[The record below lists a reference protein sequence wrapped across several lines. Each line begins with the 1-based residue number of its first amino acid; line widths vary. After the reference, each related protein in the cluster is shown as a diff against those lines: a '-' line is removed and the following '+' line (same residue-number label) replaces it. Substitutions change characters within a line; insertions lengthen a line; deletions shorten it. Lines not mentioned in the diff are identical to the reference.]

1 MEKRNMPTMESVKCF
16 RAAMASDQGAFGP
29 FMITSDPA
37 FVEAAGYAGY
47 DFVLLDMEHG
57 PGTFENL
64 QNLIRAANVAGVCPV
79 VRVPRGTDIWI
90 DQALDVG
97 AGAIMIPQICTAE
110 QAKAAVSAAKF
121 SPLGT
126 RGTCR
131 FVRSA
136 AYGAVPGEEYFTRAQ
151 DTVIIL
157 QVEGQEAIDNLEEI
171 LGVEGVDIVFIG
183 PYDLSASLGIIG
195 QITHPKVKELIGE
208 ICRKAAARGVQVGC
222 FADSVE
228 FGIKLVEMGVRFVGY
243 SCDTAIFMN
252 MAKADIAAF
261 HGKYGKLR

>member
-1 MEKRNMPTMESVKCF
+1 MNNYPFPSLRDVEVF
-16 RAAMASDQGAFGP
+16 RKALHSEQGAFGP

-97 AGAIMIPQICTAE
+97 AGAVMIPQIDTAE
-110 QAKAAVSAAKF
+110 QARIAVSAAKF
-121 SPLGT
+121 SPRGT

-136 AYGAVPGEEYFTRAQ
+136 AYGAIPGADYFAKAQ
-151 DTVIIL
+151 DHHGDPSGRGP
-157 QVEGQEAIDNLEEI
+157 EG
-171 LGVEGVDIVFIG
+171 
-183 PYDLSASLGIIG
+183 
-195 QITHPKVKELIGE
+195 H
-208 ICRKAAARGVQVGC
+208 
-222 FADSVE
+222 
-228 FGIKLVEMGVRFVGY
+228 
-243 SCDTAIFMN
+243 
-252 MAKADIAAF
+252 
-261 HGKYGKLR
+261 

>member
-1 MEKRNMPTMESVKCF
+1 
-16 RAAMASDQGAFGP
+16 
-29 FMITSDPA
+29 MITSDPA

-97 AGAIMIPQICTAE
+97 AGAVMIPQIDTAE
-110 QAKAAVSAAKF
+110 QARIAVSAAKF
-121 SPLGT
+121 SPRGS

-136 AYGAVPGEEYFTRAQ
+136 AYGAIPGADYFAKAHFTQAQ
-151 DTVIIL
+151 DTVVIL
-157 QVEGQEAIDNLEEI
+157 QAEGQKAIDNLDEI
-171 LGVEGVDIVFIG
+171 LSVDGVDIVFVG

-195 QITHPKVKELIGE
+195 QITHPRVMELIGE
-208 ICRKAAARGVQVGC
+208 ICRKAAAKGVQVGC
-222 FADSVE
+222 FADSAE
-228 FGIKLVEMGVRFVGY
+228 SGRRLLEMGVRFVGY

-261 HGKYGKLR
+261 HGEK

>member
-1 MEKRNMPTMESVKCF
+1 MNNYPFPSLRDVEVF
-16 RAAMASDQGAFGP
+16 RKALHSEQGAFGP

-64 QNLIRAANVAGVCPV
+64 QNLIRAANVSGVCPV

-97 AGAIMIPQICTAE
+97 AGAIMIPQIDSAD
-110 QAKAAVSAAKF
+110 QVRAAVSAAKF
-121 SPLGT
+121 SPRGT

-136 AYGAVPGEEYFTRAQ
+136 AYGAIPGADYFAKAQ
-151 DTVIIL
+151 DTMVIL
-157 QVEGQEAIDNLEEI
+157 QAEGQKAIDNLDDI
-171 LGVEGVDIVFIG
+171 LSVEGVDIVFVG

-195 QITHPKVKELIGE
+195 QINHPLVMERIAQ
-208 ICRKAAARGVQVGC
+208 IVHKAAAKGVQVGC
-222 FADSVE
+222 FADSAE
-228 FGIKLVEMGVRFVGY
+228 SGRKLLEMGVKFIGY

-252 MAKADIAAF
+252 MAKADVAAF
-261 HGKYGKLR
+261 RNEH

>member
-1 MEKRNMPTMESVKCF
+1 MNNYPFPSLRDVEVF
-16 RAAMASDQGAFGP
+16 RKALHSEQGAFGP

-64 QNLIRAANVAGVCPV
+64 QNLVRAANVAGVCPV

-97 AGAIMIPQICTAE
+97 AGAVMIPQIDTAE
-110 QAKAAVSAAKF
+110 QARIAVS
-121 SPLGT
+121 PRGT

-136 AYGAVPGEEYFTRAQ
+136 AYGAIPGADYFAKAQ
-151 DTVIIL
+151 DTMVIL
-157 QVEGQEAIDNLEEI
+157 QAEGQKAIDNLDDI
-171 LGVEGVDIVFIG
+171 LSVEGVDIVFVG

-195 QITHPKVKELIGE
+195 QINHPKVMELIGE
-208 ICRKAAARGVQVGC
+208 ICRKAAAKGVQVGC
-222 FADSVE
+222 FADSAE
-228 FGIKLVEMGVRFVGY
+228 SGRRLLEMGVRFVGY

-261 HGKYGKLR
+261 HGEK

>member
-1 MEKRNMPTMESVKCF
+1 MERNVTMPTLESVKNF
-16 RAAMASDQGAFGP
+16 KAAMASEQGAFGP

-64 QNLIRAANVAGVCPV
+64 QNLIRAANVSGVCPV

-97 AGAIMIPQICTAE
+97 AGAVMIPQIDSAD
-110 QAKAAVSAAKF
+110 QARTAVSAAKF
-121 SPLGT
+121 SPRGT

-136 AYGAVPGEEYFTRAQ
+136 AYGGVPGADYFAKAQ
-151 DTVIIL
+151 DTVVIL
-157 QVEGQEAIDNLEEI
+157 QAEGQKAIDNLDDI
-171 LGVEGVDIVFIG
+171 LSVEGVDIVFVG

-195 QITHPKVKELIGE
+195 QINHPKVMELIGE
-208 ICRKAAARGVQVGC
+208 ICRKAAAKGVQVGTR
-222 FADSVE
+222 F
-228 FGIKLVEMGVRFVGY
+228 LVA
-243 SCDTAIFMN
+243 SPPSASSLTSSSSN
-252 MAKADIAAF
+252 
-261 HGKYGKLR
+261 LS

>member
-1 MEKRNMPTMESVKCF
+1 MNNYPFPSLRDVEVF
-16 RAAMASDQGAFGP
+16 RKALHSEQGAFGP

-90 DQALDVG
+90 DQALD
-97 AGAIMIPQICTAE
+97 
-110 QAKAAVSAAKF
+110 
-121 SPLGT
+121 
-126 RGTCR
+126 
-131 FVRSA
+131 
-136 AYGAVPGEEYFTRAQ
+136 AQ
-151 DTVIIL
+151 DTMVIL
-157 QVEGQEAIDNLEEI
+157 QAEGQKAIDNLDDI
-171 LGVEGVDIVFIG
+171 LSVEGVDIVFVG

-195 QITHPKVKELIGE
+195 QINHPKVMELIGE
-208 ICRKAAARGVQVGC
+208 ICRKAAAKGVQVGC
-222 FADSVE
+222 FADSAE
-228 FGIKLVEMGVRFVGY
+228 SGRRLLEMGVRFVGY

-261 HGKYGKLR
+261 HGEK

>member
-1 MEKRNMPTMESVKCF
+1 MNNYPFPSLRDVEVF
-16 RAAMASDQGAFGP
+16 RKALHSEQGAFGP

-64 QNLIRAANVAGVCPV
+64 QNLIRAANVSGVCPV

-97 AGAIMIPQICTAE
+97 AGAIMIPQIDSAD
-110 QAKAAVSAAKF
+110 QARAAVSAAKF
-121 SPLGT
+121 SPRGT

-136 AYGAVPGEEYFTRAQ
+136 AYGAIPGADYFAKAQ
-151 DTVIIL
+151 DTMVIL
-157 QVEGQEAIDNLEEI
+157 QAEGQKAIDNLDDI
-171 LGVEGVDIVFIG
+171 LSVEGVDIVFVG
-183 PYDLSASLGIIG
+183 PY
-195 QITHPKVKELIGE
+195 PR
-208 ICRKAAARGVQVGC
+208 CPRGRYPCG
-222 FADSVE
+222 
-228 FGIKLVEMGVRFVGY
+228 
-243 SCDTAIFMN
+243 
-252 MAKADIAAF
+252 
-261 HGKYGKLR
+261 

>member
-1 MEKRNMPTMESVKCF
+1 MERNVTMPTLESVKNF
-16 RAAMASDQGAFGP
+16 KAAMASEQGAFGP

-64 QNLIRAANVAGVCPV
+64 QNLIRAANVSGVCPV

-90 DQALDVG
+90 DQAR
-97 AGAIMIPQICTAE
+97 
-110 QAKAAVSAAKF
+110 AAVSAAKF
-121 SPLGT
+121 SPRGT

-136 AYGAVPGEEYFTRAQ
+136 AYGGVPGADYFAKAQ
-151 DTVIIL
+151 DTVVIL
-157 QVEGQEAIDNLEEI
+157 QAEGQKAIDNLDDI
-171 LGVEGVDIVFIG
+171 LSVEGVDIVFVG

-195 QITHPKVKELIGE
+195 QITHPLVMDRIAQ
-208 ICRKAAARGVQVGC
+208 IVQKAAAKGVQVGC
-222 FADSVE
+222 FADSAE
-228 FGIKLVEMGVRFVGY
+228 SGRKLLEMGVKFIGY

-261 HGKYGKLR
+261 HGEH

>member
-1 MEKRNMPTMESVKCF
+1 MSLSNCLMPSISSVQKFRESLDAPRGV
-16 RAAMASDQGAFGP
+16 FGP

-37 FVEAAGYAGY
+37 FVESAGYAGY

-64 QNLIRAANVAGVCPV
+64 QNLIRAANVAGVMPV

-90 DQALDVG
+90 DRALDVG
-97 AGAIMIPQICTAE
+97 AGGLLIPQIDTAE

-121 SPLGT
+121 APVGS

-136 AYGAVPGEEYFTRAQ
+136 AYGAVPGSEYFSVAQ
-151 DTVIIL
+151 DTVVIL
-157 QVEGQEAIDNLEEI
+157 QAEGKKAVENLDAILDVKGIDI
-171 LGVEGVDIVFIG
+171 LFVG
-183 PYDLSASLGIIG
+183 PYDLSSSLGLIG
-195 QITHPKVKELIGE
+195 QIDHPEVTACIEKIIKKATARNVK
-208 ICRKAAARGVQVGC
+208 VGC
-222 FADSVE
+222 FADSVAS
-228 FGIKLVEMGVRFVGY
+228 GRKLRELGVKFVGY

-252 MAKADIAAF
+252 TAAADVAAF
-261 HGKYGKLR
+261 SKRA

>member
-1 MEKRNMPTMESVKCF
+1 MNNYPFPSLRDVEVF
-16 RAAMASDQGAFGP
+16 RKALHSEQGAFGP

-64 QNLIRAANVAGVCPV
+64 QNL
-79 VRVPRGTDIWI
+79 VR
-90 DQALDVG
+90 
-97 AGAIMIPQICTAE
+97 
-110 QAKAAVSAAKF
+110 
-121 SPLGT
+121 GT

-136 AYGAVPGEEYFTRAQ
+136 AYGAIPGADYFAKAQ
-151 DTVIIL
+151 DTMVIL
-157 QVEGQEAIDNLEEI
+157 QAEGQKAIDNLDDI
-171 LGVEGVDIVFIG
+171 LSVEGVDIVFVG
-183 PYDLSASLGIIG
+183 PYDLSASLGII
-195 QITHPKVKELIGE
+195 PKVMELIGE
-208 ICRKAAARGVQVGC
+208 ICRKAAAKGVQVGC
-222 FADSVE
+222 FADSAE
-228 FGIKLVEMGVRFVGY
+228 SGRRLLEMGVRFVGY

-261 HGKYGKLR
+261 HGEK

>member
-1 MEKRNMPTMESVKCF
+1 MNNYPFPSSRDVEVF
-16 RAAMASDQGAFGP
+16 RKALHSEQGAFGP

-64 QNLIRAANVAGVCPV
+64 QNLIRAANVSGVCPV

-97 AGAIMIPQICTAE
+97 AGAIMIPQIDSAD
-110 QAKAAVSAAKF
+110 QARAAVSAAKF
-121 SPLGT
+121 SPRGT

-136 AYGAVPGEEYFTRAQ
+136 AYGAIPGADYF
-151 DTVIIL
+151 
-157 QVEGQEAIDNLEEI
+157 
-171 LGVEGVDIVFIG
+171 
-183 PYDLSASLGIIG
+183 
-195 QITHPKVKELIGE
+195 
-208 ICRKAAARGVQVGC
+208 
-222 FADSVE
+222 
-228 FGIKLVEMGVRFVGY
+228 
-243 SCDTAIFMN
+243 
-252 MAKADIAAF
+252 AK
-261 HGKYGKLR
+261 HRTPW